1 MNSQSDLTPVWLVS
15 GGHVL
20 CSAKLASQRHHRRQG
35 LRGTHAD
42 HEPLVIDRCRWVH
55 SLGMKYPLD
64 IAFLDAENN
73 VIEIRHL
80 PPWRIDRP
88 VRNATRVLEAHAGS
102 FERWSLRVGDIVEV
116 RHVSQ

>member
-1 MNSQSDLTPVWLVS
+1 
-15 GGHVL
+15 
-20 CSAKLASQRHHRRQG
+20 
-35 LRGTHAD
+35 
-42 HEPLVIDRCRWVH
+42 
-55 SLGMKYPLD
+55 
-64 IAFLDAENN
+64 